1 MTEQFLDKLSRRE
14 RQIMD
19 IVFRNEKVTAAQVLQ
34 ELPDPPSY
42 SAIRALLRILEDKGY
57 LSHEQDGPRYVFFPK
72 VNREKARR
80 SMVKNLLD
88 NFFDN
93 SMESV
98 VATLLD
104 VSKEQLCREDLDR
117 LGKLIE
123 AAKQEENQNV

>member
-1 MTEQFLDKLSRRE
+1 MKEQLLEKLSRRE

-19 IVFRNEKVTAAQVLQ
+19 IVFKHSKVTAAQVLQ

-57 LSHEQDGPRYVFFPK
+57 LGHEQEGPRYVFFAQ

-80 SMVKNLLD
+80 SMIKNLLD

-104 VSKEQLCREDLDR
+104 VSKENLSNDDLDR
-117 LGKLIE
+117 LGKLIQ
-123 AAKQEENQNV
+123 AAKGEDQ